1 MGSHAFVHVYFLGQ
15 LIVYKGIFQRYESQN
30 HSFIQSFNKHLND
43 EAAAMGQATI
53 VVSARYMAVKCVEV
67 VMALRSLYIHGVYRQ

>member
-43 EAAAMGQATI
+43 
-53 VVSARYMAVKCVEV
+53 
-67 VMALRSLYIHGVYRQ
+67 